1 MSVTGLYLGTH
12 EGERVVLEADH
23 LTTHAVC
30 LGMTGSGKT
39 GLGVVAL
46 EGLASLG
53 IPLLVIDLKGD
64 MVNLLLQFP
73 DLAPGDFEP
82 WLPPEGNTD
91 RKEQAAAVASRWRA
105 GLEASGLGRED
116 MRRVRDGVR
125 WQLVTPGQ
133 ASGSP
138 LDILPALAAP
148 KGWDVDSDPDGARD
162 RVDGVTSGILGLI
175 GRGGDPLSDRDHV
188 LMASVILEHWRRGDR
203 LDLGG
208 LLGSLAEPPLERLG
222 LLPLETVYPRAQR
235 MELVLALN
243 TLIASPAF
251 SAWTQGVPLSMEVL
265 LGGESDPRGTVVTLS
280 HLDDRERLFA
290 LTMITSE
297 LLAWTRRQP
306 GSSGLRALLYIDEV
320 QGILPP
326 HPANPSTKG
335 PLLTLIKQG
344 RAFGV
349 GVWLA
354 TQNPVD
360 LDYKALGNAGVKL
373 VGRLITD
380 RDRDR
385 ALEGLA
391 MKSLS
396 DGTDL
401 DALVAG
407 LSKREFVLADVRAG
421 RNVRTFS
428 SRWAMSYL
436 RGPVMTA
443 ELGPLLERFAP
454 TAGIGLQTGD
464 GHEVTERDQ
473 VKKRVE
479 GAERPPVLEANLPVR
494 FWCEDEGPASP
505 WLLIRS
511 QVVVEQKAVGFY
523 REQDE
528 LWLVPGTREGLDWDG
543 ARELEREPP
552 LEETPPGGML
562 FPAALQSGLAGEL
575 GRAEKLALSWRA
587 RTPMTVLVNRK
598 LRLSAEPGEDR
609 ETFRARCREEAD
621 RADDSRQDAV
631 RGRFERRIQTVRRRL
646 EREKDEL
653 LRDQREADARR
664 AEEKLGMVEG
674 LFSVLL
680 GSRSLRS
687 AAGKAGTRV
696 RGVASKRRMRQRAE
710 SSVEESLSEIDRL
723 QEELDGLAR
732 EMQEEI
738 DRIAA
743 ESDLKADQ
751 LEEVRVRP
759 RRTAITIE
767 APVLVWRSG
776 PN

>member
-1 MSVTGLYLGTH
+1 MSETGLYLGTH

-39 GLGVVAL
+39 GLGIVAL

-73 DLAPGDFEP
+73 DLAPEDFEP
-82 WLPPEGNTD
+82 WLPPETGPD
-91 RKEQAAAVASRWRA
+91 RKAQAAAMASRWRA
-105 GLEASGLGRED
+105 GLEGSGLDAED
-116 MRRVRDGVR
+116 IRRVRDGVR

-148 KGWDVDSDPDGARD
+148 EGWDVDSDPDGARD

-235 MELVLALN
+235 MDLVLALN

-251 SAWTQGVPLSMEVL
+251 SAWTQGVPLSMEAL
-265 LGGESDPRGTVVTLS
+265 LGRESDPRGTVVTLS
-280 HLDDRERLFA
+280 HLDERERLFA

-297 LLAWTRRQP
+297 LLAWMRRQP

-391 MKSLS
+391 MKSLA
-396 DGTDL
+396 DGKDV
-401 DALVAG
+401 DSLVAG

-421 RNVRTFS
+421 KSVKTFS

-443 ELGPLLERFAP
+443 ELGPLLDRFTPRGESNAQP
-454 TAGIGLQTGD
+454 ESG
-464 GHEVTERDQ
+464 R
-473 VKKRVE
+473 
-479 GAERPPVLEANLPVR
+479 GATVSDTQSTRADATRRPPVLEAGLPVR
-494 FWCEDEGPASP
+494 FWCEGEGPANP
-505 WLLIRS
+505 WLLVQA
-511 QVVVEQKAVGFY
+511 QVVVEQRSVGLY

-528 LWLVPGTREGLDWDG
+528 LWMVPGTTSGLDWDG
-543 ARELEREPP
+543 ARELEGEPP
-552 LEETPPGGML
+552 LEESPQSGMVFPP
-562 FPAALQSGLAGEL
+562 ALGSGLAREL
-575 GRAEKLALSWRA
+575 SRVEKLALDWRA
-587 RTPMTVLVNRK
+587 RNPVTVLVNRK

-631 RGRFERRIQTVRRRL
+631 RSRFERRIETVRRRL

-653 LRDQREADARR
+653 QRDQREADARR

-723 QEELDGLAR
+723 QEELEDLAD
-732 EMQEEI
+732 EMQDEI
-738 DRIAA
+738 DRIAR
-743 ESDLKADQ
+743 ESDATADN
-751 LEEVRVRP
+751 LEELHIRP
-759 RRTAITIE
+759 HRNAITIE
-767 APVLVWRSG
+767 APALVWRSG
-776 PN
+776 SR